1 MTDAADVGVA
11 RWASSDCS
19 IVRPL
24 GDALRRCVITAGIAS
39 AVLFVVIG
47 LHYQLQL
54 YADGS
59 MFSYAV
65 AVEDPWAF
73 HWHNISGRLFVYLA
87 TGLPAE
93 IYVHLTGDVRG
104 GLTVLGLLF
113 FAAQPAGLAATWA
126 ADRSRGRVIFTYACA
141 STACLCPLVFGF
153 PTEMW
158 VAHALFWPTLAFCH
172 YAPAGP
178 RAIALLFALLLALVL
193 THAGAV
199 VLALV
204 ILATMTLRGT
214 RDTAF
219 LRAAGTLLV
228 VMIVWTA
235 VKLMLPPDDYDGPMM
250 RRAALHFFDGTI
262 FISYVLVLLCTAVV
276 AYSVAFLALYRLSP
290 KAHLYAALLVALG
303 LAVYWLGYDRALDG
317 NERYPLRTVLL
328 IGTAAMGALAGG
340 YALVAEERLMLPV
353 PFLPQLLL
361 ALAQRV
367 STRAIIGAVLVVV
380 LVHAVEAARFVRAW
394 TDYMAVVK
402 QLAMGG
408 ASDLALGDARFVS
421 SARNRSRSQSAIL
434 VLNDAIF
441 VRAAGA
447 GLRSGAA
454 RCGPDGELFLA
465 LLQDRDRQ

>member
-219 LRAAGTLLV
+219 LRAAGTL
-228 VMIVWTA
+228 M
-235 VKLMLPPDDYDGPMM
+235 
-250 RRAALHFFDGTI
+250 
-262 FISYVLVLLCTAVV
+262 S
-276 AYSVAFLALYRLSP
+276 
-290 KAHLYAALLVALG
+290 
-303 LAVYWLGYDRALDG
+303 
-317 NERYPLRTVLL
+317 
-328 IGTAAMGALAGG
+328 
-340 YALVAEERLMLPV
+340 
-353 PFLPQLLL
+353 
-361 ALAQRV
+361 
-367 STRAIIGAVLVVV
+367 
-380 LVHAVEAARFVRAW
+380 
-394 TDYMAVVK
+394 
-402 QLAMGG
+402 
-408 ASDLALGDARFVS
+408 
-421 SARNRSRSQSAIL
+421 
-434 VLNDAIF
+434 
-441 VRAAGA
+441 
-447 GLRSGAA
+447 
-454 RCGPDGELFLA
+454 
-465 LLQDRDRQ
+465 